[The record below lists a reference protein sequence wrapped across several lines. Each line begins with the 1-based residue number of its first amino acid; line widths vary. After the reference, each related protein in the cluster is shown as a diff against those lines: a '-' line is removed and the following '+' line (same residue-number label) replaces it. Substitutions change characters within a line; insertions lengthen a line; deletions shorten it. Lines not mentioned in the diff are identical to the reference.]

1 MLNTNPSLLPFLS
14 AIINWLPMKKIN
26 PAFIAFLVV
35 ILSSGLMLQAA
46 FQENAVSEEITNI
59 ASSYACLKNSLPG
72 PTSPTSPLFLKISL
86 ALPLLGTQVNFPAL
100 DPNRPNPEFT
110 EIGRQFLYASGNDAD
125 LITNLA
131 RLLPIL
137 FALLLVLFVYF
148 WSKKLMGKWWA
159 LLPTVLIAF
168 SPLFLSHGHLA
179 TPYILKTLLVFA
191 LLYFFVRFSENHS
204 LKNLALSILV
214 FSLCQLVG
222 FSLVF
227 LLPYFL
233 FLAIVFCLI
242 KTKRQ
247 PKSKKLRPRFKLQ
260 NANLLIFIA
269 AFFIVSSG
277 LAFSAYFFLDNSTG
291 QTLPIAEKFS
301 LAGKTY
307 ISSFALRNFSQSPEI
322 PYFLGAIFKTLPWYY
337 SPAVFLL
344 KTPLPILLVFA
355 IAFILSLTSL
365 AKTFLRK
372 KLLLRE
378 SLQVNFAEFS
388 MIIFVVAYS
397 ALILASP
404 QAVGSREFLP
414 ILPFLAIL
422 SAGALKNWKFRA
434 KPLVL
439 FVLIIWL
446 GAETISASPN
456 YLSYFNELGMGS
468 SLGYQTAVGAEY
480 DLGQDL
486 KKLRAF
492 VEKNNIQKIAVDYYG
507 EADLENYLGGKAR
520 VWTSAD
526 FSPKEASID
535 WLAISATKLELAKGK
550 PVSGISR
557 NPEDE
562 YQWLAKPDQPFGR
575 AGRSIFIYKLD

>member
-1 MLNTNPSLLPFLS
+1 
-14 AIINWLPMKKIN
+14 MKKIN
-26 PAFIAFLVV
+26 PLVIAFVV
-35 ILSSGLMLQAA
+35 ALLSSSLMLQAA
-46 FQENAVSEEITNI
+46 FQENATPEEITNI
-59 ASSYACLKNSLPG
+59 TSSYACLKNSLSG
-72 PTSPTSPLFLKISL
+72 PTNQTSPLFLKISL
-86 ALPLLGTQVNFPAL
+86 ALPLLATQVNFPAL
-100 DPNRPNPEFT
+100 DPARPDPEFA
-110 EIGRQFLYASGNDAD
+110 EIGRQFLYASNNDAD
-125 LITNLA
+125 LVTNLA

-137 FALLLVLFVYF
+137 LAALLVLFVYF

-159 LLPTVLIAF
+159 LLPAVLIAF

-179 TPYILKTLLVFA
+179 TPYILKTFLIFA
-191 LLYFFVRFSENHS
+191 LLYFFVRFLENHS
-204 LKNLALSILV
+204 PKNLALSILV
-214 FSLCQLVG
+214 FGLCQLVG

-233 FLAIVFCLI
+233 FLAIVFSLA
-242 KTKRQ
+242 KTERQ
-247 PKSKKLRPRFKLQ
+247 AKSKKLRPKFKLQ
-260 NANLLIFIA
+260 NANLLILVA
-269 AFFIVSSG
+269 AFFIASSG

-291 QTLPIAEKFS
+291 STLPIAEKLS

-307 ISSFALRNFSQSPEI
+307 ISSFALRNYSQSPEI

-344 KTPLPILLVFA
+344 KTPLPILLAFA

-365 AKTFLRK
+365 TKTFLRK

-378 SLQVNFAEFS
+378 YLQVNFAEFS

-404 QAVGSREFLP
+404 RAVGSRELLP
-414 ILPFLAIL
+414 ILPFLVIL
-422 SAGALKNWKFRA
+422 SAEALKNWKFRA
-434 KPLVL
+434 RPLVF
-439 FVLIIWL
+439 FVLIVWL
-446 GAETISASPN
+446 GTETISASPN
-456 YLSYFNELGMGS
+456 YLSYFNELGMTG
-468 SLGYQTAVGAEY
+468 SLGYKTAVGAEY

-507 EADLENYLGGKAR
+507 EANLEYYLSDKAR

-526 FSPKEASID
+526 FSPKEAGID

-562 YQWLAKPDQPFGR
+562 YQWLKNPYEPFGR